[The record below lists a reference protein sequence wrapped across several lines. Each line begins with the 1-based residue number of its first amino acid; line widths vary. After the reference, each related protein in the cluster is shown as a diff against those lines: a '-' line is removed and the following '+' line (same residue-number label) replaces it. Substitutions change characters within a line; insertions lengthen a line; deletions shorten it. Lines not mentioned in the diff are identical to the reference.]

1 LYNCLSIYHTY
12 TYIIIY
18 IYIYIYMTYRGFLQ
32 WWDPS
37 HHGLKNAAS
46 RRVRRVPSSSPR
58 SVAQISASA
67 SAAAEDSRPQA
78 TEICCQKSSWEK
90 SPREGKWNLY

>member
-1 LYNCLSIYHTY
+1 
-12 TYIIIY
+12 
-18 IYIYIYMTYRGFLQ
+18 MTYRGFIQ

-90 SPREGKWNLY
+90 SPREGKWGISIYILFGGFNPSEEY